1 MPGHQEC
8 DKCDFTC
15 RSFNDMLSHYNK
27 EHGKGEHSQEQVQ
40 IETTDDEVELE
51 PTAEDVKITSEEPP
65 VKSYSPVKA
74 PENNEVITYVNYLG
88 FQEICALPA

>member
-40 IETTDDEVELE
+40 IEITDDEVELE
-51 PTAEDVKITSEEPP
+51 PTAEDV
-65 VKSYSPVKA
+65 
-74 PENNEVITYVNYLG
+74 
-88 FQEICALPA
+88 

>member
-1 MPGHQEC
+1 
-8 DKCDFTC
+8 
-15 RSFNDMLSHYNK
+15 MLSHYNK
-27 EHGKGEHSQEQVQ
+27 EHGKGEHSQVQ

-51 PTAEDVKITSEEPP
+51 PTAEDVKIASEEPP